1 MREYL
6 LLLLIAFTGL
16 SGLFSIHR
24 DVKIQSQQQLILYPQ
39 VSTYFSPQAQG
50 AAIETS
56 QRLDI
61 FQGEY
66 WSEVHFNILD
76 FQKDEDFMLDFG
88 NGDRITLEEAHTKI
102 LYEKPGTYFVKL
114 FKDRRLVEANEIELL
129 RPEISL

>member
-24 DVKIQSQQQLILYPQ
+24 DVKIQSQQPLILYPQ
-39 VSTYFSPQAQG
+39 VSTYFSPQAQS

-56 QRLDI
+56 QRLVI
-61 FQGEY
+61 FQAES

-88 NGDRITLEEAHTKI
+88 NGERIHLAEADAKI
-102 LYEKPGTYFVKL
+102 SYEKPGTYFVKL